1 MGHRKRRLIKVFV
14 SYTKYLGKSWC
25 DKTMILLKDLPNS
38 LIINVVIRQRER
50 PIPDRWMRLE
60 TLCTTNWKPH
70 ALGNDFEPLCKMIP
84 NLHIHK
90 PTPIKW
96 QHFQFTFL
104 KLLSWGKRSGTE
116 KRYCH
121 NLPSDPLV
129 GFLERLGKFSAVIS
143 PARAERVQC
152 STIGSNYKDD
162 DLDVCFTCWYLCE
175 TTTVW

>member
-1 MGHRKRRLIKVFV
+1 
-14 SYTKYLGKSWC
+14 
-25 DKTMILLKDLPNS
+25 MILNLCVKWS
-38 LIINVVIRQRER
+38 LTCTFINQHR
-50 PIPDRWMRLE
+50 
-60 TLCTTNWKPH
+60 
-70 ALGNDFEPLCKMIP
+70 
-84 NLHIHK
+84 
-90 PTPIKW
+90 IKW

-152 STIGSNYKDD
+152 WIIGSNYKDD
-162 DLDVCFTCWYLCE
+162 DLDVCFYMLVPLRNNNCLVVLKPFLGVSTPVFFFSADVSLPNSITSIAASWLLRCPSSVQLWISLQSNKPFAITSCNL
-175 TTTVW
+175 